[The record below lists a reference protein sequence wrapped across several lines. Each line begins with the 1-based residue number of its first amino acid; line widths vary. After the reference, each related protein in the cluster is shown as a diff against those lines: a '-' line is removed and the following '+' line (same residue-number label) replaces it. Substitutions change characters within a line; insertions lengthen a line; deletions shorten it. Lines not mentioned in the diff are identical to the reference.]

1 MKKEFK
7 FIKGVYTE
15 NPLFNDDI
23 KQSLLILDKSGNPID
38 FEAVDNKET
47 QDSLIRVSDSNVCKL
62 YTVTSNQITV
72 EGTLKAPNT
81 YNFTACAKGQCE
93 SGENIPE
100 IALNKAND
108 LLKTG
113 LRADLSNLDKSKIS
127 IGNDSEARDVE
138 VNITYNENKVFTK
151 QMKFRVEGD
160 VNVKTLENLTKLSFG
175 HIDDVYSYDYTS
187 NTHTQYNNNIDFIL
201 FNNGKKQKIDSKQM
215 TFPPLK
221 FKVPV
226 LPNPTLPAFSVGNV
240 KVANEYVLSNTSYTF
255 KVDGEFVQ
263 TASYKQLA
271 DNLENKR
278 VSLYKNEIIEASF
291 ILPQLEETI
300 LLDDNI
306 TDTMYIKNGDNGYTK
321 LNKGEHF
328 DKTMTVYDIS
338 SLSDYND
345 SKIYKKVTKNM
356 SLPVNT
362 ELVTLTDLNVIAPV
376 ITTSQIVT
384 IDPEKVTI
392 IARES

>member
-23 KQSLLILDKSGNPID
+23 RQSLLILDELGNPID

-47 QDSLIRVSDSNVCKL
+47 QDALIRVSDNNVCKL

-93 SGENIPE
+93 SGEKIPE
-100 IALNKAND
+100 KALNRAND

-113 LRADLSNLDKSKIS
+113 LQANLSHLDKSKIS
-127 IGNDSEARDVE
+127 IGKDSEAEDVE

-160 VNVKTLENLTKLSFG
+160 VNVKTLEKLTKLTFCSS
-175 HIDDVYSYDYTS
+175 IDDVYCYDLTY
-187 NTHTQYNNNIDFIL
+187 NTYTQYNNNIEFIL
-201 FNNGKKQKIDSKQM
+201 FKNGKKQKIDSKQM
-215 TFPPLK
+215 EFPISE
-221 FKVPV
+221 FEVPI
-226 LPNPTLPAFSVGNV
+226 LPDTLPILNEIKV
-240 KVANEYVLSNTSYTF
+240 KVANNYVLHNPYTF
-255 KVDGEFVQ
+255 KVNNDFVQ
-263 TASYKQLA
+263 TASYKELA
-271 DNLENKR
+271 NNLENER
-278 VSLYKNEIIEASF
+278 VYIYENKIPETSF

-300 LLDDNI
+300 LLDDSI
-306 TDTMYIKNGDNGYTK
+306 TDNMYIENGDNGYTK

-328 DKTMTVYDIS
+328 DKTMTVYDINN
-338 SLSDYND
+338 LSDEND
-345 SKIYKKVTKNM
+345 SKIYKKVTKNK

>member
-23 KQSLLILDKSGNPID
+23 RQSLLILDELGDPID

-47 QDSLIRVSDSNVCKL
+47 QDALIRVSDNNVCKL

-81 YNFTACAKGQCE
+81 YNFTACAKDQCE
-93 SGENIPE
+93 SGEKIPE
-100 IALNKAND
+100 IALNRAND

-113 LRADLSNLDKSKIS
+113 LQANLSNLDKSKIS
-127 IGNDSEARDVE
+127 IGKDSEAEDVK

-160 VNVKTLENLTKLSFG
+160 VNVKTLENLTKLTFCS
-175 HIDDVYSYDYTS
+175 IDDVYCYDPTDKTY
-187 NTHTQYNNNIDFIL
+187 TQYNNSIKFIL
-201 FNNGKKQKIDSKQM
+201 FEDGKKQKIDSKQM
-215 TFPPLK
+215 EFPISTFE
-221 FKVPV
+221 VPI
-226 LPNPTLPAFSVGNV
+226 LPGILPTLNEIKV
-240 KVANEYVLSNTSYTF
+240 KVANNYALSNMYTF
-255 KVDGEFVQ
+255 KVNGDFVR

-271 DNLENKR
+271 NNLENER
-278 VSLYKNEIIEASF
+278 VYIYDENKMPSTSF

-306 TDTMYIKNGDNGYTK
+306 TDKMYIENGDNGYTK

-328 DKTMTVYDIS
+328 EKTMTVYDINN
-338 SLSDYND
+338 LSEEND
-345 SKIYKKVTKNM
+345 SKIYKKVTENK
-356 SLPVNT
+356 SLSVNT

-376 ITTSQIVT
+376 ITESQIVT